1 MKTTDGWVGWA
12 SGPGGKSHLSPGVR
26 AEVESGEALRE
37 KRRGRL
43 VAEVCV
49 RVYENDAEAQV
60 SLPPEAVLSVE
71 SDPSE
76 IAAAVARARD
86 QLSMWR

>member
-1 MKTTDGWVGWA
+1 
-12 SGPGGKSHLSPGVR
+12 L
-26 AEVESGEALRE
+26 L
-37 KRRGRL
+37 
-43 VAEVCV
+43 AEVCV

-60 SLPPEAVLSVE
+60 SLPHNAVLSVE

-76 IAAAVARARD
+76 IAAAVAQARD

>member
-1 MKTTDGWVGWA
+1 MAGSAGPVARAA
-12 SGPGGKSHLSPGVR
+12 SRIFPPTSG
-26 AEVESGEALRE
+26 AEIESREALRK

-43 VAEVCV
+43 LAEVCG

-60 SLPPEAVLSVE
+60 SLPRDAVLGVE
-71 SDPSE
+71 SDPSQ
-76 IAAAVARARD
+76 IAAVVARTRD